1 MKQAVVERKMR
12 REKDEK
18 REKQSNFFHAKISLV
33 QLVLLTSTKCVLNTN
48 AFSTDLAVPGG

>member
-18 REKQSNFFHAKISLV
+18 REKQSNFFRAKISLV
-33 QLVLLTSTKCVLNTN
+33 PAGIV
-48 AFSTDLAVPGG
+48 DRY